1 MQARSRPAFKNVM
14 RDTTLGELDRG
25 VSSSPRVLGEVSRV
39 ESQPPSLGI
48 FWDFFVRHVNAS
60 LKYADVIIYINCLFG
75 GFRLL
80 F

>member
-1 MQARSRPAFKNVM
+1 MQTRSRPAFKNVM

-48 FWDFFVRHVNAS
+48 FWDFFVRHVNVC
-60 LKYADVIIYINCLFG
+60 LIMLIIIYINCLFG